1 MKVIFIKDLKKQAK
15 KGEIKEVKDGYA
27 NNFLIKNGY
36 AVQVTEKN
44 METVNNILQANPML
58 TEKNME
64 TVKKENEAKK
74 QEEKILT
81 EEANKVK
88 KELEKIT
95 LVFKVKTGDKDRV
108 FGSISPKQIKE
119 ELLKKG
125 YKIDKKQIELNS
137 SLQSLGFH
145 KVTITLYKEI
155 KAECKVQLVK

>member
-44 METVNNILQANPML
+44 MEN
-58 TEKNME
+58 
-64 TVKKENEAKK
+64 VKKENEAKK
-74 QEEKILT
+74 QEEQLLT
-81 EEANKVK
+81 EEATKVK
-88 KELEKIT
+88 RELEKMT

-125 YKIDKKQIELNS
+125 YKIDKKQIELNT

-145 KVTITLYKEI
+145 KVTITLYKEV
-155 KAECKVQLVK
+155 KAELKVQLVK

>member
-15 KGEIKEVKDGYA
+15 KGDIKEVKDGYA

-44 METVNNILQANPML
+44 IEN
-58 TEKNME
+58 
-64 TVKKENEAKK
+64 VKKENEAKR
-74 QEEKILT
+74 QEEQELSQKAEQI
-81 EEANKVK
+81 K
-88 KELEKIT
+88 KELEKLT
-95 LVFKVKTGDKDRV
+95 LVFKVKTGEQDRV

-125 YKIDKKQIELNS
+125 YKIDKKQIELVT

-155 KAECKVQLVK
+155 KAELKVQLVK

>member
-1 MKVIFIKDLKKQAK
+1 MKVIFIKNLKKQAK
-15 KGEIKEVKDGYA
+15 KGDIKEVKDGYA

-44 METVNNILQANPML
+44 IEN
-58 TEKNME
+58 
-64 TVKKENEAKK
+64 VKKENEAKR
-74 QEEKILT
+74 QEEQELSQKAEQI
-81 EEANKVK
+81 K
-88 KELEKIT
+88 KELEKLT
-95 LVFKVKTGDKDRV
+95 LVFKVKTGEQDRV

-125 YKIDKKQIELNS
+125 YKIDKKQIELVT

-155 KAECKVQLVK
+155 KAELKVQLVK

>member
-44 METVNNILQANPML
+44 MEN
-58 TEKNME
+58 
-64 TVKKENEAKK
+64 VKKENEAKK
-74 QEEKILT
+74 QEEQLLKD
-81 EEANKVK
+81 EATKVK
-88 KELEKIT
+88 KELEKMT
-95 LVFKVKTGDKDRV
+95 LIFKVKTGDKDRV

-125 YKIDKKQIELNS
+125 YKIDKTQIELNT

-155 KAECKVQLVK
+155 KAELKVQLVK

>member
-44 METVNNILQANPML
+44 MEN
-58 TEKNME
+58 
-64 TVKKENEAKK
+64 VKKENEAKK
-74 QEEKILT
+74 QEEQLLT
-81 EEANKVK
+81 DEATKLK
-88 KELEKIT
+88 KELEKMT

-125 YKIDKKQIELNS
+125 YKIDKKQIELNT

-145 KVTITLYKEI
+145 KVTITLYKEV
-155 KAECKVQLVK
+155 KAELKVQLVK

>member
-36 AVQVTEKN
+36 AIQVTEKN
-44 METVNNILQANPML
+44 MEN
-58 TEKNME
+58 
-64 TVKKENEAKK
+64 VKKENEAKK
-74 QEEKILT
+74 QEEHLLT
-81 EEANKVK
+81 EEATKVK
-88 KELEKIT
+88 KELEKMT
-95 LVFKVKTGDKDRV
+95 LIFKVKTGDKDRV

-125 YKIDKKQIELNS
+125 YKIDKKQIELNT

-145 KVTITLYKEI
+145 KVTITLYKEV
-155 KAECKVQLVK
+155 KAEVKVQLVK

>member
-44 METVNNILQANPML
+44 IEN
-58 TEKNME
+58 
-64 TVKKENEAKK
+64 VKKENEAKK
-74 QEEKILT
+74 QEEQLLKD
-81 EEANKVK
+81 EATKVK
-88 KELEKIT
+88 KELEKMT

-125 YKIDKKQIELNS
+125 YKVDKTQIELNT

-145 KVTITLYKEI
+145 KVTITLYKEV
-155 KAECKVQLVK
+155 KAELKVQLVK